1 MNTKIS
7 FKSMLI
13 ALMAIVSMGTLTACS
28 SDDDGVD
35 NGNNN
40 NGAAN
45 ALIISGKNYGNLP
58 YAQFM
63 DWDDGYASFVFSNV
77 RMANSIDQNAPLT
90 FLSVRIPCSSAG
102 IPTGTFSTD
111 ADADF
116 DVNRIASTG
125 ICELTGWC
133 LKLTM
138 TVTKNGDNYSVDFA
152 TSDLHIFHNDD
163 EKGNGEPGT
172 LSLHYEGKIEVV
184 NYN

>member
-7 FKSMLI
+7 FKSMVI

-28 SDDDGVD
+28 SDDDGGD
-35 NGNNN
+35 NGICN

-63 DWDDGYASFVFSNV
+63 DWGDGYASFIFSNV
-77 RMANSIDQNAPLT
+77 RMVNSIDQNAPLT
-90 FLSVRIPCSSAG
+90 FLSVRIPYSSAG

-125 ICELTGWC
+125 LCELTGWC
-133 LKLTM
+133 LKLTVM
-138 TVTKNGDNYSVDFA
+138 ITKSGDNYIVDFL
-152 TSDLHIFHNDD
+152 TSDLHIFHSDD
-163 EKGNGEPGT
+163 EGGNGESGT